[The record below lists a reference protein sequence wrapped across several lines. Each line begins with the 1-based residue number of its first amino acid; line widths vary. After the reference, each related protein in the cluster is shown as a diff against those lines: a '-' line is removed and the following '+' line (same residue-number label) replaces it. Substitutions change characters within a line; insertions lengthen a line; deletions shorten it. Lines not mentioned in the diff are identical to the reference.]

1 MYIYIYILWTKL
13 TACRKHAASDFFA
26 FFAFFTIGIAGIG
39 VLLLMIFS
47 QFFYLTPLNTCG
59 KKYFSDIPTQVNR
72 NAASD
77 FLKILVNL
85 RCGMDAKCPFYYMN
99 DLRFLIS
106 SSQTTCGM
114 NFFCD
119 IPTQVNRNAASDY
132 FNFFSILRFGMDRKY
147 AFSLLKCASFFYFT
161 PLKYLRHFRF
171 LLISRTKL
179 IQMPQVIFFTFSGI
193 KCMGFV
199 GNISFIINMQVVF

>member
-1 MYIYIYILWTKL
+1 M
-13 TACRKHAASDFFA
+13 
-26 FFAFFTIGIAGIG
+26 
-39 VLLLMIFS
+39 
-47 QFFYLTPLNTCG
+47 TPLNTCG

-147 AFSLLKCASFFYFT
+147 AFSLLKCASFFISYIYTYIYTYKHTYIHTYIHNFNQVK
-161 PLKYLRHFRF
+161 PRRKYG
-171 LLISRTKL
+171 
-179 IQMPQVIFFTFSGI
+179 P
-193 KCMGFV
+193 
-199 GNISFIINMQVVF
+199 

>member
-1 MYIYIYILWTKL
+1 M
-13 TACRKHAASDFFA
+13 
-26 FFAFFTIGIAGIG
+26 
-39 VLLLMIFS
+39 
-47 QFFYLTPLNTCG
+47 TPLNTCG

-132 FNFFSILRFGMDRKY
+132 FNFFFNFKVWDGQEICLFIIEMCFFFLFHPPKVLA
-147 AFSLLKCASFFYFT
+147 AFQISFDIPNQVNTNAASNFFY
-161 PLKYLRHFRF
+161 L
-171 LLISRTKL
+171 
-179 IQMPQVIFFTFSGI
+179 
-193 KCMGFV
+193 
-199 GNISFIINMQVVF
+199 